1 MFLITPAK
9 CRAARAALNMTQ
21 RQLSVAANVSHGT
34 ITRYEADRGLPV
46 RNNLFALEKALE
58 AAGITF
64 HGSGIEWFAPEDERV
79 SASEGIIGDGTPQ
92 RPYSLEELHARKISE
107 NSGQAES
114 AGQVLEGS
122 EDYRG

>member
-21 RQLSVAANVSHGT
+21 RQLSKLAQVSHGT

-46 RNNLFALEKALE
+46 RNNLLALEKALE

-64 HGSGIEWFAPEDERV
+64 HGSGIEWFEPAVDVPTAV
-79 SASEGIIGDGTPQ
+79 AGDGTPQ